1 MPIAQLLRVK
11 RVGKSHLGP
20 IKATKSLGRIV
31 EAIFIIKKFL
41 KNISMFCA
49 EKTGKIDVLSCKDN
63 KRYFK
68 SGFNTYIFLLGPLE

>member
-31 EAIFIIKKFL
+31 EAIFIVKKIFEKHLCVFALQKKAKSFFCLARTIKGLLNQF
-41 KNISMFCA
+41 SMPNFVNCHH
-49 EKTGKIDVLSCKDN
+49 
-63 KRYFK
+63 
-68 SGFNTYIFLLGPLE
+68 